1 MHVRDI
7 PVLGGLVDSGVVYV
21 TTLVRIARHPF
32 AFVHTIAFDDPDALR
47 RAFKFVGAA
56 IALGYL
62 IIGPALTRHGFDMG
76 ELRFGIV
83 VLLRLLLITALYH
96 AAFFAVGYR
105 QPIVKSLI
113 LSSYINGVYFPFF
126 MTAMLPGL
134 LAAGP
139 QSFFEPLSQVSGQIP
154 AEEQPLVALGY
165 LLLLAAYPFFFAV
178 TSAWWAAAFG
188 ARVRLSAALLLA
200 SVIVAG
206 LGNFYVMP
214 SITRLLL

>member
-7 PVLGGLVDSGVVYV
+7 PVLGDVIDSGIVYAS
-21 TTLVRIARHPF
+21 TLARFIRHPF
-32 AFVHTIAFDDPDALR
+32 AFVHTIAFDDPNALR
-47 RAFKFVGAA
+47 RAFKFIGAA

-62 IIGPALTRHGFDMG
+62 IIGPALTRHSLDVG

-96 AAFFAVGYR
+96 AAFFAHGYR

-154 AEEQPLVALGY
+154 VEEQPLVALGY

-178 TSAWWAAAFG
+178 TSAWWATAFG
-188 ARVRLSAALLLA
+188 ARVWLSAVLLLA

-206 LGNFYVMP
+206 LGNFYVIP